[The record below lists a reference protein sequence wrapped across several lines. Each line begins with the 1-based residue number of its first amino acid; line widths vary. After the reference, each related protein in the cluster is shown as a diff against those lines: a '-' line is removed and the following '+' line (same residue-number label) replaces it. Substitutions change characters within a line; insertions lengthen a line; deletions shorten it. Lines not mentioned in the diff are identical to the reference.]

1 MKVDVEEFE
10 YLNHLLENL
19 RRAKSTLEY
28 SYGICKKI
36 GVKSKYNEDEQDRLE
51 SMSSKFARLT
61 DLILKQAVKT
71 IDILD
76 LENPPET
83 MRDAINR
90 AEKKKMVS
98 SALKFIEIR
107 KMRNK
112 IAHEY
117 VEEGDLLAIY
127 KFVLENAPVLFDA
140 VARIEKYCE
149 RYNHSEPGVGEER
162 ASV

>member
-1 MKVDVEEFE
+1 MIVDAVEFR
-10 YLNHLLENL
+10 YLKHLLENL

-28 SYGICKKI
+28 SYGICKRI
-36 GVKSKYNEDEQDRLE
+36 GVKDEYSEDEQDRFE

-71 IDILD
+71 VDLLD
-76 LENPPET
+76 LEDPPQS

-90 AEKKKMVS
+90 AERKGLVS
-98 SALKFIEIR
+98 SALTFIEIR

-117 VEEGDLLAIY
+117 VEEGDQLEMY
-127 KFVLENAPVLFDA
+127 KFVLQNAPVLFDT
-140 VARIEKYCE
+140 VARIERHCE
-149 RYNHSEPGVGEER
+149 RYS
-162 ASV
+162 SS